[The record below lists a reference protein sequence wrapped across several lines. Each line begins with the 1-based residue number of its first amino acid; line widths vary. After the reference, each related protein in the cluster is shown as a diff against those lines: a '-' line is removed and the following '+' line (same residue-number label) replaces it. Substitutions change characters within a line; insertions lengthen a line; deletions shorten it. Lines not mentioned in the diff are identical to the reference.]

1 MSNVIKLS
9 AFKGV
14 RTPKARPSE
23 NVAPFEPRVMG
34 RRRAGQNMH
43 TFVFRSYT
51 LIVQNC
57 LPQPKAS

>member
-43 TFVFRSYT
+43 TFVLSAAIAAA
-51 LIVQNC
+51 LSNSDSEPWI
-57 LPQPKAS
+57 